1 MIHLWIR
8 RKNLENDRVFID
20 LEGYSE
26 ADDDNVRFRV
36 KTVEMRQFA
45 DLKAI
50 ADLADQDGIIIVEA
64 SLFEEGQDL
73 RKDAMDKMRSI
84 AEDRGGSFSQASDR
98 VAVITPAGIGI
109 DKCRIRRKK

>member
-50 ADLADQDGIIIVEA
+50 ADLANQDGIIIVEA

-109 DKCRIRRKK
+109 DKCHIRRKK

>member
-1 MIHLWIR
+1 MIHLLKK
-8 RKNLENDRVFID
+8 RKNSENDKVFID

-26 ADDDNVRFRV
+26 SDDDNVKLRV
-36 KTVEMRQFA
+36 KTVDMREFG

-50 ADLADQDGIIIVEA
+50 ADLADQGGIIIVET
-64 SLFEEGQDL
+64 SLFAEGQDL
-73 RKDAMDKMRSI
+73 RKDAMDKMKSI
-84 AEDRGGSFSQASDR
+84 AEDRGGTFSQASDR

>member
-1 MIHLWIR
+1 MIYLWGR
-8 RKNLENDRVFID
+8 RKNLDDDKIFID

-26 ADDDNVRFRV
+26 DDDDNFKLRV

-50 ADLADQDGIIIVEA
+50 ADLANQDGIIIVEA

-98 VAVITPAGIGI
+98 VAVITPAGVGI